1 MDHYD
6 ALVNKLAALR
16 GAQPQPDWEAMFG
29 QDVRRIL
36 VSAGAEVAPLA
47 VRRLVETSTFRPAVA
62 EVHAAVVAITAERF
76 QASGEHEGPKG
87 CGDCAGVGAVRAA
100 WVFRSAHGGPID
112 FRSRMVYCAC
122 ARGDWMRDQHGASKN
137 PMGPVK
143 MQHVTDFCR
152 GIGSEPLIELSD
164 QRRGIIW
171 WRIKHPADDTNMPA
185 ELDMA
190 LKALGGRKGTQAPR
204 EALVVEEAREER
216 GPMAGRVLR
225 PDRGWEALAEV
236 NL

>member
-62 EVHAAVVAITAERF
+62 EVHAAVVAISAERA
-76 QASGEHEGPKG
+76 QASGEHEGPQG
-87 CGDCAGVGAVRAA
+87 CGDCRGTGAVRGV
-100 WVFRSAHGGPID
+100 WVSRKIHGGD
-112 FRSRMVYCAC
+112 LCEYSRQLYCGC
-122 ARGDWMRDQHGASKN
+122 ARGDWMRDRHRSSTN

-143 MQHVTDFCR
+143 MQHVGDFCAGLQR
-152 GIGSEPLIELSD
+152 EPLIALD
-164 QRRGIIW
+164 DARRGIIW
-171 WRIKHPADDTNMPA
+171 WRVEHPHDAETMPA
-185 ELDMA
+185 EVRAA
-190 LKALGGRKGTQAPR
+190 LRTQGERKGTQAPR
-204 EALVVEEAREER
+204 EALVVEEVREER